1 VTRVLL
7 VLSKDLRV
15 LVRSPLLLGVL
26 IAYPLLVAGLV
37 GLVAGYGSSKP
48 RVALVDQDD
57 LPRIVTVGGHRFR
70 IKDAI
75 DEVSKNVHLVR
86 MDSAEARRALATGR
100 VVATLT
106 VPPGFLADLKS
117 GLEAPSLVYQTTRGG
132 ISSRVTQQVQ
142 ALVYALNRRL
152 QKAYVETDLGYVQLI
167 VRGGKA
173 EFGGRTYDVL
183 GLSRMQKL
191 LEGLPRTPQRDRI
204 AEFARIAAVALAQ
217 TGSLLASTANPI
229 ELERARE
236 DSRSSLLSAQVQAYA
251 LALTITFLALLL
263 AAGAIASERDENAIG
278 RLARGLVSLGEL
290 VWAKVALAAVVALAL
305 GLAIAIVF
313 GVIVEAGGVVGGEPW
328 QRLPLLAVGLLLAGA
343 ALGGA
348 RVAPRRRGAR
358 SARRLA
364 RGRPRRHADR
374 LSGTRPAR
382 GCPRCGVVERCDA
395 VRARGAVL
403 RGVAVRREPVGR
415 RRSRGRVA
423 RRARPS
429 LRLSGPCR
437 HPSAPGLTGHD
448 PRRICETSS
457 TQIALPTA

>member
-1 VTRVLL
+1 MTRVLL

-86 MDSAEARRALATGR
+86 MDTAEARRALATGR

-343 ALGGA
+343 ALGALGSLLGA
-348 RVAPRRRGAR
+348 VAREARAASLVAVLVVMPIVFLGLVPREVVPVAGWLSDAMPFAHAVRYFAASLYDASPWGVVGREVAWLAGLGLLFGFLAR
-358 SARRLA
+358 AATRRLLA
-364 RGRPRRHADR
+364 
-374 LSGTRPAR
+374 
-382 GCPRCGVVERCDA
+382 
-395 VRARGAVL
+395 
-403 RGVAVRREPVGR
+403 
-415 RRSRGRVA
+415 
-423 RRARPS
+423 
-429 LRLSGPCR
+429 
-437 HPSAPGLTGHD
+437 
-448 PRRICETSS
+448 
-457 TQIALPTA
+457 